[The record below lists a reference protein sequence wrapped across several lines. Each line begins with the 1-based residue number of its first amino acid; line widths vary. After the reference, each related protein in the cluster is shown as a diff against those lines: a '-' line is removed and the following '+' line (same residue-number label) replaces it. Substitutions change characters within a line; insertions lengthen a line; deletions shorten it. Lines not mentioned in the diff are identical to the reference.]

1 LLGFVKYKVAKI
13 AKTKAFIKH
22 KDNNNL
28 KGLKNGKIKK

>member
-13 AKTKAFIKH
+13 AKTKDFIKH
-22 KDNNNL
+22 KDNKYF